1 MWLNLGDGNNEFF
14 HKSVKARNSS
24 NLIKILKV
32 EDGNRVEDMN

>member
-1 MWLNLGDGNNEFF
+1 MNFSINLSRLET
-14 HKSVKARNSS
+14 S